1 MRPLRTLVVVHA
13 SLVPPESL
21 EGHSDKEIEEWR
33 TEYDVTATLRKL
45 GHDVRCVGVLDSL
58 TELRGAIADW
68 QPDIVFNLLEEF
80 DGIVTYDQH
89 VVAFLELLRQPYTGC
104 NPRGLLL
111 SRDKSLSK
119 QLLAFHRIATP
130 QFAVFRRGAHI
141 HVPRRLRFP
150 LFVKSTVEDA
160 SLGIA
165 QASVVEDAAKLKERI
180 EFVHEQVKSDA
191 LVEEYI
197 EGRELYVGMMGNER
211 LTRLPVWE
219 MVFGSMPDSLAAI
232 ATRKVKWDKRY
243 QAKYGIT
250 THAAADLPPAVLTAL
265 DRLSRRIY
273 RALGMSGYAR
283 MDFRV
288 TPQGQVYVLEANANP
303 NLEAA
308 EDFAESARAAG
319 TPYGELLEHLMDL
332 GLKYRAQWRARATA
346 ERCATGGA
354 RAPGRPPRRA
364 RAAAGRRGGR
374 PRARPPR
381 RGARRLAR
389 GGGGG
394 AGGPGGGA
402 GGGAPPPPPPPRGR
416 GGGGGGG
423 GPHTRGAPATG

>member
-1 MRPLRTLVVVHA
+1 MKRLRALVVVHA

-33 TEYDVTATLRKL
+33 TEYDVTSTLRQL

-58 TELRGAIADW
+58 TDLRSAIADW
-68 QPDIVFNLLEEF
+68 EPDVVFNLLEEF

-89 VVAFLELLRQPYTGC
+89 VVAFLELMRQPYTGC

-111 SRDKSLSK
+111 SRDKTLAK

-130 QFAVFRRGAHI
+130 QFAVFRRGARL

-165 QASVVEDAAKLKERI
+165 QASVVEDAARLKERI
-180 EFVHEQVKSDA
+180 AFVHEQIKSDA

-197 EGRELYVGMMGNER
+197 EGRELYVGVMGNDR

-219 MVFGSMPDSLAAI
+219 MVFGSLPDSLAAI

-250 THAAADLPPAVLTAL
+250 THAADDL
-265 DRLSRRIY
+265 
-273 RALGMSGYAR
+273 
-283 MDFRV
+283 
-288 TPQGQVYVLEANANP
+288 
-303 NLEAA
+303 
-308 EDFAESARAAG
+308 
-319 TPYGELLEHLMDL
+319 
-332 GLKYRAQWRARATA
+332 
-346 ERCATGGA
+346 
-354 RAPGRPPRRA
+354 
-364 RAAAGRRGGR
+364 
-374 PRARPPR
+374 
-381 RGARRLAR
+381 
-389 GGGGG
+389 
-394 AGGPGGGA
+394 
-402 GGGAPPPPPPPRGR
+402 
-416 GGGGGGG
+416 
-423 GPHTRGAPATG
+423 

>member
-1 MRPLRTLVVVHA
+1 MKTQRALVIVHS

-21 EGHSDKEIEEWR
+21 EGHEQKEIDEWR
-33 TEYDVTATLRKL
+33 TEYDVVSTLKAA
-45 GHDVRCVGVLDSL
+45 GHTVRCIGVLDSL
-58 TELRGAIADW
+58 TELRAEIAEW
-68 QPDIVFNLLEEF
+68 KPDIIFNLLEEF

-104 NPRGLLL
+104 NPRGLML
-111 SRDKSLSK
+111 SRDKSLCK
-119 QLLAFHRIATP
+119 QLLAFHRVPTP
-130 QFAVFRRGAHI
+130 QFAVFRRGARFHA
-141 HVPRRLRFP
+141 PRRLKFP

-165 QASVVEDAAKLKERI
+165 QASVVEDAARLEERVG
-180 EFVHEQVKSDA
+180 FVHEQVGSDA

-197 EGRELYVGMMGNER
+197 EGRELYVGVMGNDR

-243 QAKYGIT
+243 QQRYGIT
-250 THAAADLPPAVLTAL
+250 TLAAVDLPPGIEARL

-288 TPQGQVYVLEANANP
+288 TTSGDIYVLEANANP

-319 TPYGELLEHLMDL
+319 VDYRELLERLMTL
-332 GLKYRAQWRARATA
+332 GLGYRAEWRATY
-346 ERCATGGA
+346 G
-354 RAPGRPPRRA
+354 
-364 RAAAGRRGGR
+364 
-374 PRARPPR
+374 
-381 RGARRLAR
+381 
-389 GGGGG
+389 
-394 AGGPGGGA
+394 
-402 GGGAPPPPPPPRGR
+402 
-416 GGGGGGG
+416 
-423 GPHTRGAPATG
+423 